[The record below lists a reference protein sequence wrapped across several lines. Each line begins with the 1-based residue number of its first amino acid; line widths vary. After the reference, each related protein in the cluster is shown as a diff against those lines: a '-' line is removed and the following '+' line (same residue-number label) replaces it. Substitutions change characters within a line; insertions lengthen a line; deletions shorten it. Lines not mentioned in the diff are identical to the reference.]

1 MDSESNIKWN
11 PFSPNYSEDPYPHL
25 KNCRDNNPVQRMSDD
40 SYFIFDYKHVSKFL
54 KEKKFKVH
62 SLSEY
67 LGEKETYIFK
77 NVENGCPY
85 LSKATELWPM
95 FLNDDIHRKI
105 RRAITKAFYSL
116 ELADLLNESLETTLG
131 TFENKETFNLVDF
144 CGIYI
149 NHFIKKALNIDVE
162 EYEQIKQY
170 SNLLAKSQELYIP
183 KQVYQEINAE
193 ILSRKNVFK
202 NSIFK
207 DVILEETKGL
217 NLDDDQ
223 LYSIMM
229 ISFMAA
235 FETSKDNL
243 SLGLYEILKNP
254 ELIEFILKSDTKE
267 LKTIIEE
274 IFRFSTPLQYTIRIN
289 PYSINV
295 GDCFIPEN
303 SKLYLCIASA
313 NRDEKIFT
321 QPDELIPNRVVN
333 PHLSF
338 GAGAHQC
345 IGATIA
351 RQEMEISLVP
361 MLRFLKNYS
370 VTDVK
375 WSKQILMRTANTIT
389 VCKKS

>member
-11 PFSPNYSEDPYPHL
+11 PFLPNYFVDPYPHF
-25 KNCRDNNPVQRMSDD
+25 KNCRDNNPVQKIYDD
-40 SYFIFDYKHVSKFL
+40 SYFIFDYEHVSRFL

-62 SLSEY
+62 SLRDY
-67 LGEKETYIFK
+67 LKEKEIYIFK

-85 LSKATELWPM
+85 LSKTTELWPM
-95 FLNDDIHRKI
+95 YLSGDIHKI
-105 RRAITKAFYSL
+105 MRRAITKAFHSL
-116 ELADLLNESLETTLG
+116 AFVDLLNESIETTLR
-131 TFENKETFNLVDF
+131 TFENKESFNLVDF

-149 NHFIKKALNIDVE
+149 NHFIKKALNIDIE
-162 EYEQIKQY
+162 EYEQIKKF
-170 SNLLAKSQELYIP
+170 SNLLARVQDLYIP

-217 NLDDDQ
+217 NLDEDQ
-223 LYSIMM
+223 LYSIMI
-229 ISFMAA
+229 ISFMAV

-243 SLGLYEILKNP
+243 AIGLYEILEHP
-254 ELIEFILKSDTKE
+254 ELIELILKSDLKE
-267 LKTIIEE
+267 LKVIIEE
-274 IFRFSTPLQYTIRIN
+274 IFRFSSPLQFTVRIN
-289 PYSINV
+289 PDPINV
-295 GDCFIPEN
+295 GGCFIPEN

-313 NRDEKIFT
+313 NRDENVFA
-321 QPDELIPNRVVN
+321 QPNELIANRVEN
-333 PHLSF
+333 PHLAF
-338 GAGAHQC
+338 GAGIHQC
-345 IGATIA
+345 LGASIA

-361 MLRFLKNYS
+361 MIHFLKNYS

-389 VCKKS
+389 IQKNR